1 MRSTFSS
8 ITPPFLYSMTP
19 LFPMKHFLPLDDL
32 IAALE
37 KLPGI
42 GKRSAERMAM
52 AVVQNR
58 DGLARKL
65 AEALLAADE
74 QVGSCSRCGSITIA
88 KENPCSI
95 CTDGRR
101 ATGLLC
107 VVESPGDIIKIEKSH
122 GFQGRYHVLG
132 GHLSPALG
140 KGVADLRVN
149 ELLSRL
155 QPENIEEVILALGTD
170 VESEAT
176 SSYLAEVLHSRG
188 VAVSRLAFGL
198 PSGSA
203 IEYADATTL
212 QRAME
217 GRQAL

>member
-1 MRSTFSS
+1 
-8 ITPPFLYSMTP
+8 
-19 LFPMKHFLPLDDL
+19 MKHFLPLDDL

-42 GKRSAERMAM
+42 GKRSAERMAL
-52 AVVQNR
+52 ALVQNR

-65 AEALLAADE
+65 AHALLVADE
-74 QVGSCSRCGSITIA
+74 QVGSCSRCGSITVT
-88 KENPCSI
+88 KEDPCAL

-101 ATGLLC
+101 ATRLLC
-107 VVESPGDIIKIEKSH
+107 VVESPGDIMKIENSH
-122 GFQGRYHVLG
+122 SFQGRYHVLG

-140 KGVADLRVN
+140 KSVADLRVN

-155 QPENIEEVILALGTD
+155 QPDGIEEVIIALGTD

-176 SSYLAEVLHSRG
+176 VSYLAAVLASRQ
-188 VAVSRLAFGL
+188 VKVSRLAFGL

-212 QRAME
+212 QRAIQ

>member
-1 MRSTFSS
+1 
-8 ITPPFLYSMTP
+8 
-19 LFPMKHFLPLDDL
+19 MKHFLPLDDL
-32 IAALE
+32 IAAFE

-52 AVVQNR
+52 AVVQSR
-58 DGLARKL
+58 DGLARRL
-65 AEALLAADE
+65 ADALLTADE
-74 QVGSCSRCGSITIA
+74 QVGNCSRCGSITVTR
-88 KENPCSI
+88 EDPCAI
-95 CTDGRR
+95 CTNNRR

-107 VVESPGDIIKIEKSH
+107 VVERPGDIMRIEKSH

-140 KGVADLRVN
+140 TGVADLRMN
-149 ELLSRL
+149 ELLARI
-155 QPENIEEVILALGTD
+155 QPEEIQEVILALGTD

-176 SSYLAEVLHSRG
+176 ASYVAEVLHSRG

-203 IEYADATTL
+203 VEYADATTL
-212 QRAME
+212 QRAIE
-217 GRQAL
+217 GRQKI

>member
-1 MRSTFSS
+1 
-8 ITPPFLYSMTP
+8 
-19 LFPMKHFLPLDDL
+19 MKHFLPLDDL
-32 IAALE
+32 VAALE

-42 GKRSAERMAM
+42 GKRSAERMAL

-58 DGLARKL
+58 DGLARRL

-74 QVGSCSRCGSITIA
+74 QVGSCSRCGSITVTQ
-88 KENPCSI
+88 EDPCAL

-101 ATGLLC
+101 STGLLC
-107 VVESPGDIIKIEKSH
+107 VVEGPGDIIKIEKSH

-155 QPENIEEVILALGTD
+155 QPEAIQEVILALGTD

-176 SSYLAEVLHSRG
+176 ASYVADVLQSRN
-188 VAVSRLAFGL
+188 VAVSRLAFGI

-212 QRAME
+212 QRAIQ
-217 GRQAL
+217 GRQKL

>member
-1 MRSTFSS
+1 
-8 ITPPFLYSMTP
+8 
-19 LFPMKHFLPLDDL
+19 MKHFLPLDDL
-32 IAALE
+32 VAALE

-42 GKRSAERMAM
+42 GKRSAERMAL
-52 AVVQNR
+52 ALVQNR
-58 DGLARKL
+58 DGLARRL

-74 QVGSCSRCGSITIA
+74 QVGTCSTCGSITVT
-88 KENPCSI
+88 KEDPCAL

-107 VVESPGDIIKIEKSH
+107 VVESPGDIMKIETSH
-122 GFQGRYHVLG
+122 SFQGRYHVLG

-149 ELLSRL
+149 ELLSRI
-155 QPENIEEVILALGTD
+155 QPEEIQEVILALGTD

-176 SSYLAEVLHSRG
+176 ASYIADVLHSRS
-188 VAVSRLAFGL
+188 VTVSRLAFGI

-212 QRAME
+212 QRAIQ
-217 GRQAL
+217 GRQKI

>member
-1 MRSTFSS
+1 
-8 ITPPFLYSMTP
+8 
-19 LFPMKHFLPLDDL
+19 MKHFLPLDDL

-42 GKRSAERMAM
+42 GKRSAERMAL
-52 AVVQNR
+52 ALVQNR

-65 AEALLAADE
+65 AHALLVADE
-74 QVGSCSRCGSITIA
+74 QVGSCSRCGSITVT
-88 KENPCSI
+88 KENPCAL

-107 VVESPGDIIKIEKSH
+107 VVESPGDIMKIENSH
-122 GFQGRYHVLG
+122 SFQGRYHVLG

-140 KGVADLRVN
+140 KSVADLRVN

-155 QPENIEEVILALGTD
+155 QPDGIEEVIIALGTD

-176 SSYLAEVLHSRG
+176 VSYLAEVLTSRK
-188 VAVSRLAFGL
+188 VKVSRLAFGL

-212 QRAME
+212 QRAIQ

>member
-1 MRSTFSS
+1 
-8 ITPPFLYSMTP
+8 
-19 LFPMKHFLPLDDL
+19 MKHFLPLDDL
-32 IAALE
+32 VAALE

-42 GKRSAERMAM
+42 GKRSAERMAL
-52 AVVQNR
+52 ALVQDRN
-58 DGLARKL
+58 GLARRL
-65 AEALLAADE
+65 ANALLAADE
-74 QVGSCSRCGSITIA
+74 QVGTCSVCGSVTVT
-88 KENPCSI
+88 KEDPCAL

-107 VVESPGDIIKIEKSH
+107 VVESPGDIIKIEQSH
-122 GFQGRYHVLG
+122 GFNGRYHVLG

-155 QPENIEEVILALGTD
+155 QPEEIQEVILALGTD

-176 SSYLAEVLHSRG
+176 ASYVAEVLHSRD
-188 VAVSRLAFGL
+188 VTVSRLAFGI

-212 QRAME
+212 QRAIE
-217 GRQAL
+217 GRQRL

>member
-1 MRSTFSS
+1 
-8 ITPPFLYSMTP
+8 
-19 LFPMKHFLPLDDL
+19 MKHFLPLDDL
-32 IAALE
+32 VAALE

-42 GKRSAERMAM
+42 GKRSAERMTLAL
-52 AVVQNR
+52 VQDRN
-58 DGLARKL
+58 GLARRL

-74 QVGSCSRCGSITIA
+74 QVGTCSACGSITVT
-88 KENPCSI
+88 KEDPCAL

-107 VVESPGDIIKIEKSH
+107 VVESPGDIMKIENSH

-140 KGVADLRVN
+140 TGVADLRMN

-155 QPENIEEVILALGTD
+155 QPEEINEVILALGTD

-176 SSYLAEVLHSRG
+176 ASYVAEVLHSRG
-188 VAVSRLAFGL
+188 VSVSRLAFGI

-212 QRAME
+212 QRAIE
-217 GRQAL
+217 GRQRL

>member
-1 MRSTFSS
+1 
-8 ITPPFLYSMTP
+8 
-19 LFPMKHFLPLDDL
+19 MKHFLPLDDL
-32 IAALE
+32 VAALE

-42 GKRSAERMAM
+42 GKRSAERMAL
-52 AVVQNR
+52 ALVQNHE
-58 DGLARKL
+58 GLTRRL

-74 QVGSCSRCGSITIA
+74 QVGTCSTCGSITIT
-88 KENPCSI
+88 KENPCAI
-95 CTDGRR
+95 CSNERR
-101 ATGLLC
+101 STGILC
-107 VVESPGDIIKIEKSH
+107 VVESPGDIMKIEKSR

-176 SSYLAEVLHSRG
+176 ASYVAEILHSRN
-188 VAVSRLAFGL
+188 VTVSRLAFGL

-203 IEYADATTL
+203 VEYADTTTL
-212 QRAME
+212 QRAIQ

>member
-1 MRSTFSS
+1 
-8 ITPPFLYSMTP
+8 
-19 LFPMKHFLPLDDL
+19 MKHFLPLDDL
-32 IAALE
+32 VAAFE

-52 AVVQNR
+52 AVVQSR
-58 DGLARKL
+58 DGLARRL
-65 AEALLAADE
+65 ADALLTADE
-74 QVGSCSRCGSITIA
+74 QVKTCSRCGSITVA
-88 KENPCSI
+88 KEDPCAI
-95 CTDGRR
+95 CTDERR

-107 VVESPGDIIKIEKSH
+107 VVERPGDIVKIEKSR

-149 ELLSRL
+149 ELLARL
-155 QPENIEEVILALGTD
+155 QPESVQEVILALGTD

-176 SSYLAEVLHSRG
+176 ASYVAEVLHSRG
-188 VAVSRLAFGL
+188 VSVSRLAFGL

-203 IEYADATTL
+203 VEYADATTL
-212 QRAME
+212 QRAIQ
-217 GRQAL
+217 GRQSL

>member
-1 MRSTFSS
+1 
-8 ITPPFLYSMTP
+8 
-19 LFPMKHFLPLDDL
+19 MKHFLPLDDL

-42 GKRSAERMAM
+42 GKRSAERMAL
-52 AVVQNR
+52 ALVQDR

-65 AEALLAADE
+65 AHALLAADE
-74 QVGSCSRCGSITIA
+74 QVDSCSRCGSITVT
-88 KENPCSI
+88 KEDPCAL
-95 CTDGRR
+95 CTDERR

-107 VVESPGDIIKIEKSH
+107 VVESPGDIMKIEQSH
-122 GFQGRYHVLG
+122 GFNGRYHVLG

-140 KGVADLRVN
+140 KSVADLRVN

-155 QPENIEEVILALGTD
+155 QPEKIEEVIAALGTD

-176 SSYLAEVLHSRG
+176 VSYLAEVLTSRN
-188 VAVSRLAFGL
+188 VKVSRLAFGL

-212 QRAME
+212 QRAIQ

>member
-1 MRSTFSS
+1 
-8 ITPPFLYSMTP
+8 
-19 LFPMKHFLPLDDL
+19 MKKFLPLDDL
-32 IAALE
+32 TAAFE

-42 GKRSAERMAM
+42 GKRSAERMTLAL
-52 AVVQNR
+52 VQNR

-65 AEALLAADE
+65 AHALLAADE
-74 QVGSCSRCGSITIA
+74 QVGSCSRCGSITVS
-88 KENPCSI
+88 KENPCAL
-95 CTDGRR
+95 CTDKRR

-107 VVESPGDIIKIEKSH
+107 VVESPGDIIKIENSR
-122 GFQGRYHVLG
+122 GFKGRYHVLG

-140 KGVADLRVN
+140 KSVADLRVN

-155 QPENIEEVILALGTD
+155 QPEKITEVILALGTD

-176 SSYLAEVLHSRG
+176 VSYLAEVLTSRTIK
-188 VAVSRLAFGL
+188 VSRLAFGL

-212 QRAME
+212 QRAIE
-217 GRQAL
+217 GRQNL

>member
-1 MRSTFSS
+1 
-8 ITPPFLYSMTP
+8 
-19 LFPMKHFLPLDDL
+19 
-32 IAALE
+32 
-37 KLPGI
+37 
-42 GKRSAERMAM
+42 MAM
-52 AVVQNR
+52 KIDA
-58 DGLARKL
+58 GT
-65 AEALLAADE
+65 
-74 QVGSCSRCGSITIA
+74 CSVCGSITVT
-88 KENPCSI
+88 KENPCAL

-107 VVESPGDIIKIEKSH
+107 VVERPGDIIKIEQSH

-140 KGVADLRVN
+140 TGVADLRMN

-155 QPENIEEVILALGTD
+155 QPEEIQEVILALGTD

-176 SSYLAEVLHSRG
+176 ASYVAEVLHSRG
-188 VAVSRLAFGL
+188 VRVSRLAFGI

-212 QRAME
+212 QRAIE
-217 GRQAL
+217 GRRPL

>member
-1 MRSTFSS
+1 
-8 ITPPFLYSMTP
+8 
-19 LFPMKHFLPLDDL
+19 MKHFLPLDDL

-37 KLPGI
+37 RLPGI
-42 GKRSAERMAM
+42 GKRSAERMAL

-58 DGLARKL
+58 EGLARRL

-74 QVGSCSRCGSITIA
+74 QVGTCSRCGGITITQ
-88 KENPCSI
+88 EDPCAI
-95 CTDGRR
+95 CMDGRR

-107 VVESPGDIIKIEKSH
+107 IVEGPGDIIKIENSH
-122 GFQGRYHVLG
+122 SFQGRYHVLG

-149 ELLSRL
+149 ELLGRI
-155 QPENIEEVILALGTD
+155 QPEGIQEVILALGTD

-176 SSYLAEVLHSRG
+176 ASYMAEILHSRD
-188 VAVSRLAFGL
+188 VAVSRLAFGI

-212 QRAME
+212 QRAIQ